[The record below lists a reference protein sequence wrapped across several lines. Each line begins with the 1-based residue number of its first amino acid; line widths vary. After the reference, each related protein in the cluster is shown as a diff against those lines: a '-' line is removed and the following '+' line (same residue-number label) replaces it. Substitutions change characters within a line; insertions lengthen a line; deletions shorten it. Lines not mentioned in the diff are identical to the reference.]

1 LIAASNAYFYRADI
15 TSSSVVK
22 EVGNQIRNE
31 HGNPTILINNAGVG
45 FRDPILDAS
54 EERIR
59 LTMEV
64 NTLSHYWTVKE
75 FLPAMV
81 QKNHG
86 HIITVASLAS
96 FVGFGEIAPYASS
109 KAAALAFHE
118 SLTQE
123 LRHWY
128 KAEKVRTRSVVN
140 SSRISGN
147 NHTNHG
153 KIALFT
159 PSGCILP

>member
-1 LIAASNAYFYRADI
+1 M
-15 TSSSVVK
+15 K
-22 EVGNQIRNE
+22 EVGNQIRKE

-86 HIITVASLAS
+86 HVITVASLAS

-140 SSRISGN
+140 SSRI
-147 NHTNHG
+147 
-153 KIALFT
+153 FRE
-159 PSGCILP
+159 

>member
-1 LIAASNAYFYRADI
+1 
-15 TSSSVVK
+15 VK
-22 EVGNQIRNE
+22 EVANQIRKE

-45 FRDPILDAS
+45 FGETILDAP
-54 EERIR
+54 EDNIR

-75 FLPAMV
+75 FMPAMI
-81 QKNHG
+81 QKDHG
-86 HIITVASLAS
+86 HIITVASIAS
-96 FVGFGEIAPYASS
+96 FAAIGELAAYGSS

-128 KAEKVRTRSVVN
+128 KAKKVRTR
-140 SSRISGN
+140 
-147 NHTNHG
+147 
-153 KIALFT
+153 
-159 PSGCILP
+159 

>member
-1 LIAASNAYFYRADI
+1 M
-15 TSSSVVK
+15 
-22 EVGNQIRNE
+22 
-31 HGNPTILINNAGVG
+31 P
-45 FRDPILDAS
+45 

-75 FLPAMV
+75 FLPSMV
-81 QKNHG
+81 QNNHG
-86 HIITVASLAS
+86 HVITVASIAS
-96 FVGFGEIAPYASS
+96 FVAVGELGAYASS

-128 KAEKVRTRSVVN
+128 KAEKVRTRFVSK
-140 SSRISGN
+140 SLKFSKGT
-147 NHTNHG
+147 HTNHSE
-153 KIALFT
+153 IALFI
-159 PSGCILP
+159 PSGCVLP

>member
-1 LIAASNAYFYRADI
+1 M
-15 TSSSVVK
+15 K
-22 EVGNQIRNE
+22 EVGNQIRKE

-45 FRDPILDAS
+45 FGETILESS
-54 EERIR
+54 EEHIR

-64 NTLSHYWTVKE
+64 NALSHYWTVKE

-81 QKNHG
+81 QKDHG
-86 HIITVASLAS
+86 HIITVASIASFTAVGELAS
-96 FVGFGEIAPYASS
+96 YASS

-128 KAEKVRTRSVVN
+128 KAKKVRTRSVPN
-140 SSRISGN
+140 
-147 NHTNHG
+147 
-153 KIALFT
+153 AFEFFFA
-159 PSGCILP
+159 ILTTAK